1 MVKSPSN
8 FNPPAHRDL
17 ILDTFI
23 DYLTKYPL
31 EEITDGK
38 KNKPNFNL
46 SKEQWNAIMLLKK
59 DNRLTIEEGDKGG
72 ACVIMDSDYY
82 KEKIMEL
89 LNDDTT
95 YKEIN
100 NENIEKKIVIK
111 IKRLVRKYADHLTE
125 KETEYLTNFEYKSSN
140 IYGLP
145 KVHKCNEILSNSQHN
160 PKEYVVMNCPKSLTM
175 RPIIAGPQ
183 CVTSRLS
190 NFIDKLLRPL
200 LMRVDSSILEMIST
214 SLQKCPG
221 TLTNTRYLQ
230 LLIFQTCTQT
240 SIIT

>member
-1 MVKSPSN
+1 MEYSANNRNTESNFDQSLVKYPSN
-8 FNPPAHRDL
+8 FNPPAHRDP

-31 EEITDGK
+31 EEITYNK
-38 KNKPNFNL
+38 TKKPNFNL

-59 DNRLTIEEGDKGG
+59 DNSLTIKEGGKGG
-72 ACVIMDSDYY
+72 ACVIMDSNYY
-82 KEKIMEL
+82 KEKIMAL
-89 LNDDTT
+89 LNDETT

-100 NENIEKKIVIK
+100 NENIEKEIFIK

-145 KVHKCNEILSNSQHN
+145 KVHKCNKILSNSQQN
-160 PKEYVVMNCPKSLTM
+160 PKEYVVVNCPKSLTM

-183 CVTSRLS
+183 CVASRLC

-200 LMRVDSSILEMIST
+200 LMRVDSYIRDDVDF
-214 SLQKCPG
+214 
-221 TLTNTRYLQ
+221 LTKMPR
-230 LLIFQTCTQT
+230 
-240 SIIT
+240 